1 MSSRWLFVALAG
13 LVAIGSA
20 EPAAAFERDTHYYAT
35 FALALTSCFDWQEA
49 HLIASADV
57 MVDGSRGTVAE
68 LDPASRHNKAGWH
81 AFGHSAERYYEL
93 WERVTLEEGVAERLI
108 VFGQFL
114 HYLQDW
120 EAHAGYPVHLGHAK
134 ATLLGHDPDSL
145 ANSEARTRHA
155 VQATLEH
162 MALVCEQLGRL
173 PEHIENPDEAVPEFL
188 GRVRGNGLIT
198 DLIEFSDPAWRKT
211 VKGGLTAYGSEIMAE
226 NILRIEE
233 YVLAEIAPL
242 PDKGV
247 PDDFLPG
254 SDERGI
260 PEPLAR
266 IIHQRPAS
274 LEKWAMRGL
283 CGVGKRRVGHIAGVE
298 AGSSNTRT
306 DLSPKGS
313 FC

>member
-134 ATLLGHDPDSL
+134 AGEL
-145 ANSEARTRHA
+145 A
-155 VQATLEH
+155 VW
-162 MALVCEQLGRL
+162 V
-173 PEHIENPDEAVPEFL
+173 I
-188 GRVRGNGLIT
+188 
-198 DLIEFSDPAWRKT
+198 
-211 VKGGLTAYGSEIMAE
+211 
-226 NILRIEE
+226 
-233 YVLAEIAPL
+233 
-242 PDKGV
+242 
-247 PDDFLPG
+247 
-254 SDERGI
+254 
-260 PEPLAR
+260 
-266 IIHQRPAS
+266 
-274 LEKWAMRGL
+274 
-283 CGVGKRRVGHIAGVE
+283 VGKNLTHTGQSGQVTESKIEGHGFLRFRR
-298 AGSSNTRT
+298 
-306 DLSPKGS
+306 
-313 FC
+313 